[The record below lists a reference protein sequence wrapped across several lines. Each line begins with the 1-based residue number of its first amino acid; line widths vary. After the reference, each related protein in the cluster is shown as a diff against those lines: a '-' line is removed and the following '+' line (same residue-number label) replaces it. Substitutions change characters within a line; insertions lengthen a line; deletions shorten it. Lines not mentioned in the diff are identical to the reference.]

1 MPEVAC
7 GLVIDDSMSLA
18 RTDAR
23 QEIAR
28 RWNKSGNFFEVVTE
42 EVGSTQGKCMRSLAA
57 SNFSAYLI
65 VSVPFPK
72 KLR

>member
-7 GLVIDDSMSLA
+7 GLVIDISMSLA

-57 SNFSAYLI
+57 HILRH
-65 VSVPFPK
+65 VSHRHTHKVCPN
-72 KLR
+72 